1 MKGTAEGS
9 CIFIDLVPQVGIEEQ
24 LEINNI
30 IKTDT
35 IFIIQ
40 ITLFHVEPS
49 LGYSTH
55 LHSFAFDTSLYSLNY
70 LAPLRWR
77 WQTHYIYKCFQTAFC
92 HQKQSRR

>member
-30 IKTDT
+30 IKTGT

-40 ITLFHVEPS
+40 ITLFHVEP
-49 LGYSTH
+49 
-55 LHSFAFDTSLYSLNY
+55 F
-70 LAPLRWR
+70 
-77 WQTHYIYKCFQTAFC
+77 
-92 HQKQSRR
+92 

>member
-1 MKGTAEGS
+1 LLLDISNGSLPIKGTAEGS

-49 LGYSTH
+49 LGYST
-55 LHSFAFDTSLYSLNY
+55 
-70 LAPLRWR
+70 
-77 WQTHYIYKCFQTAFC
+77 
-92 HQKQSRR
+92 